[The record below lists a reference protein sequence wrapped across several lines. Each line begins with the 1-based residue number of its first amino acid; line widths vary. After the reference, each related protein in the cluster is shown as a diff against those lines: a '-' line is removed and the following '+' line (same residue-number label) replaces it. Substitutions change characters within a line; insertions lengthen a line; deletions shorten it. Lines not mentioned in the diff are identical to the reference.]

1 MTWKKKL
8 ILIFFILTLLI
19 TACGQENVSEVIYED
34 ANEGNHLDLEP
45 QEGGQVIV
53 PLTNFNTLNP
63 LLTSNSSYYHFSKLI
78 FEGLFDF
85 DSDLDVAPKLAEKYF
100 FFNDDKT
107 ISVELK
113 SGVKWHDGTPFTT
126 EDVAFTIDAIKYA
139 NREGTYGNILES
151 NLGINPINFNSIIN
165 TRIID
170 ERIIEISFDRAYLN
184 NLEVLTFP
192 IIPKHVFE
200 DNSTRN
206 SLINA
211 LNTEEYIPLG
221 TGPYK
226 FENYEKHKYVTLTKY
241 DEYWDGSPNINEIIG
256 KVLDDE
262 ELILTSFETGQ
273 IDFATTIGV
282 DWDKYRQYDNIEVLE
297 YVSNNYEFLGFNFNN
312 ELMSGERGQAIRKA
326 IYYGI
331 NRQDIIHKVYLGHGT
346 QIDVP
351 LHPDFYLLSSHAY
364 SYGYNSEMALK
375 ILNSAGFMDRD
386 GDGILEDEEGNRLS
400 LRLATNANNNS
411 RRLVGDLIK
420 DYLQDIG
427 IEIILDYDTQY
438 VREYDET
445 EDNII
450 WEQFNNKINNGNY
463 DIVLLGWQSSVIP
476 NLYPI
481 FHSSMIG
488 LGSNFINYNNEEM
501 DQILMDTLIDK
512 SREEK
517 LDSYEKLQKYIV
529 EDVPYISLYFENIGL
544 LVDSK
549 IHGDLNPTFYNIY
562 NGIEN
567 CYIVE

>member
-1 MTWKKKL
+1 MTCKKKL
-8 ILIFFILTLLI
+8 ILIFLILTLLI

-85 DSDLDVAPKLAEKYF
+85 DSDLNVVPKLAEKYF

-113 SGVKWHDGTPFTT
+113 GGVKWHDGTPFTT

-165 TRIID
+165 TKIID
-170 ERIIEISFDRAYLN
+170 ERIIEIIFDRAYLN

-192 IIPKHVFE
+192 IIPKHIFE

-351 LHPDFYLLSSHAY
+351 LHPDFYLLSSHAH
-364 SYGYNSEMALK
+364 SYGYNSDMALK
-375 ILNSAGFMDRD
+375 ILNSAGFMDHD

-400 LRLATNANNNS
+400 LRLATNANNNF

-481 FHSSMIG
+481 FHSSMIS
-488 LGSNFINYNNEEM
+488 LRSNFINYNNEEM

>member
-1 MTWKKKL
+1 MTCKKKL
-8 ILIFFILTLLI
+8 ILIFLILTLLI

-85 DSDLDVAPKLAEKYF
+85 DSDLNVVPKLAEKYF

-113 SGVKWHDGTPFTT
+113 GGVKWHDGTPFTT

-165 TRIID
+165 TKIID
-170 ERIIEISFDRAYLN
+170 ERIIEIIFDRAYLN

-192 IIPKHVFE
+192 IIPKHIFE

-211 LNTEEYIPLG
+211 LNTEEYTPVG

-351 LHPDFYLLSSHAY
+351 LHPDFYLLSSHAH
-364 SYGYNSEMALK
+364 SYGYNSDMALK
-375 ILNSAGFMDRD
+375 ILNSAGFMDHD

-400 LRLATNANNNS
+400 LRLATNANNNF

-481 FHSSMIG
+481 FHSSMIS
-488 LGSNFINYNNEEM
+488 LRSNFINYNNEEM